1 MVAKTVLPGTR
12 VEIVGGKYKGK
23 RGILRYETDMR
34 YLVLID
40 GMIIARYLSKE
51 NVIDADLASKEET
64 SKKLRD
70 IGLHCKEKAIL
81 KLETEI
87 RETIELSKVIL
98 MKLYKCAEDLKEL
111 KLSK

>member
-1 MVAKTVLPGTR
+1 MVSKKIVPGTR

-23 RGILRYETDMR
+23 RGILRYETEMR

-40 GMIIARYLSKE
+40 GMDIGRYLSKE
-51 NVIDADLASKEET
+51 NVIDADLSSKEEK
-64 SKKLRD
+64 SNKLQD
-70 IGLHCKEKAIL
+70 IGSDSNEKAIL

-87 RETIELSKVIL
+87 RETMELSKVIL
-98 MKLYKCAEDLKEL
+98 MKLDKCAEDLKEL